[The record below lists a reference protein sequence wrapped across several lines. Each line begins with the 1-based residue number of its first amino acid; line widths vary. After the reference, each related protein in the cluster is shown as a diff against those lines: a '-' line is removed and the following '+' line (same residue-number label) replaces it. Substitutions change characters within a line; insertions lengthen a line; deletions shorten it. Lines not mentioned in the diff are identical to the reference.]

1 MKIVHAADLH
11 LDSPLRG
18 LERHDGLSEEQVQQI
33 RGATRRALVRLVDF
47 CLDEG
52 VDLLLLA
59 GDLYDGDWRD
69 YSTGLF
75 FCHQMTRLRQGG
87 VPVVWIRGNHD
98 AASRLTKDLRPPD
111 NVTELPHHHP
121 DTQSFE
127 NLKVAVHGQGFARGA
142 VTEDLAAG
150 YPEARD
156 GYLNIGLL
164 HTSVTGREGHAPYA
178 PCSLDTLLSKGY
190 DYWALGHIH
199 QREVLHEDPWV
210 VFPGNLQ
217 GRHARETG
225 AKGVMVLTVEEGRI
239 TAVDFEPLDVV
250 RWEVVTVDL
259 ADAASAEEAM
269 DPVRAALEAASAAAG
284 RPLVVRLE
292 LTGETGAHS
301 ALEEDAERWRDQ
313 IRAIASDTG
322 DVWIEKIQLRTRA
335 PLDLEAVAGRDDAI
349 GQVVRSLR
357 SFQQDAEALGA
368 LRATIAEDS
377 DLKSLMNKLPLAA
390 RQGDE
395 GVDLDDGE
403 ALLAALADV
412 EQILLPR
419 LLHGG
424 HGGQEGA

>member
-1 MKIVHAADLH
+1 
-11 LDSPLRG
+11 
-18 LERHDGLSEEQVQQI
+18 
-33 RGATRRALVRLVDF
+33 
-47 CLDEG
+47 
-52 VDLLLLA
+52 
-59 GDLYDGDWRD
+59 
-69 YSTGLF
+69 
-75 FCHQMTRLRQGG
+75 
-87 VPVVWIRGNHD
+87 
-98 AASRLTKDLRPPD
+98 
-111 NVTELPHHHP
+111 
-121 DTQSFE
+121 
-127 NLKVAVHGQGFARGA
+127 
-142 VTEDLAAG
+142 
-150 YPEARD
+150 
-156 GYLNIGLL
+156 
-164 HTSVTGREGHAPYA
+164 
-178 PCSLDTLLSKGY
+178 
-190 DYWALGHIH
+190 LGHIH

-225 AKGVMVLTVEEGRI
+225 AKGVMVLTVEGGRI
-239 TAVDFEPLDVV
+239 TAVEFEALDVV

-259 ADAASAEEAM
+259 AATASAEAAMEA
-269 DPVRAALEAASAAAG
+269 VRAALEAASAAAG

-292 LTGETGAHS
+292 LTGETPAHS
-301 ALEEDAERWRDQ
+301 ALEEDAEHWREQ
-313 IRAIASDTG
+313 IRATASDLG
-322 DVWIEKIQLRTRA
+322 EVWIEKIQLRTRA
-335 PLDLEAVAGRDDAI
+335 PLDLEEIAGRDDAI

-424 HGGQEGA
+424 HGGHGGQEGA